1 MGVALPKFYL
11 FILPSLRVLV
21 ESCLKVPK
29 VLLEKYIFYI
39 LALLEFYLFVLPSLR
54 LLMESFIKAS

>member
-29 VLLEKYIFYI
+29 VLLEKYI
-39 LALLEFYLFVLPSLR
+39 LPLKCFFLVIVQEKWTLSNH
-54 LLMESFIKAS
+54 SFRKWA

>member
-1 MGVALPKFYL
+1 MGVVLPKFYL

-29 VLLEKYIFYI
+29 VLLEKYI
-39 LALLEFYLFVLPSLR
+39 LPLKCFFLVIVQEKWTLSNH
-54 LLMESFIKAS
+54 SFRKWA

>member
-29 VLLEKYIFYI
+29 VLLEKYI
-39 LALLEFYLFVLPSLR
+39 LPLKCFFLVIVQEKWTLSNHSLR
-54 LLMESFIKAS
+54 KWA